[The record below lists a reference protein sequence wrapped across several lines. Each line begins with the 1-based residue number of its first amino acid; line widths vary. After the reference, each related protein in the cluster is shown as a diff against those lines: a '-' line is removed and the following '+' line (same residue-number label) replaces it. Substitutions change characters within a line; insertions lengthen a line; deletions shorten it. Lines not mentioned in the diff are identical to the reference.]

1 MHKSAAKKE
10 YTVRNG
16 FLISLVSVT
25 FTAGVALAQD
35 DPPPAKA
42 PDKAPP
48 LVEMKTQKQDLPPE
62 AGPAPKSDFDL
73 NAAPLMSDSGWAAG
87 CDSPDCG
94 CGSRCW
100 ASLDYLLWWIKDG
113 PIPGPLVTTGN
124 PSVDGDLTGALGQ
137 STTKIL
143 FGNSNLDYGTFSG
156 LRLTIGGW
164 VTSCQSFG
172 IEASAFLLEQRSVR
186 FAAGSDASGNPPL
199 YVPAFNPVKGIENR
213 LVVSEPFNSGFTTGG
228 FTGSVVWASTT
239 RLWGDEING
248 VFGGWSSCNW
258 QGSFL
263 AGFRYLDLN
272 ESLGLMNTTVT
283 LPVPNTEAPGV
294 AFTSSIADNFQ
305 TRNQFYGGQIGTKAT
320 YCWNFLNIDFV
331 GKLALGDSHQVV
343 NIMGISSQTAGGPTP
358 GTFPGGL
365 FAQPT
370 NIGRQARDE
379 FTVVPEFEVKVG
391 CCICPGVRA
400 FIGYDL
406 LYWNQVVRPGSQ
418 IDRSLNL
425 SQSPVITQN
434 PNATLV
440 GTAQPVPLFNR
451 SDFYANGV
459 TFGLELRY

>member
-25 FTAGVALAQD
+25 FTAGVAFAQD

-42 PDKAPP
+42 PAKAPP
-48 LVEMKTQKQDLPPE
+48 LVELKTQKQDLPAE

-73 NAAPLMSDSGWAAG
+73 NAAPLMSEGGWAGG

-113 PIPGPLVTTGN
+113 PVPGPLVTTGN
-124 PSVDGDLTGALGQ
+124 PNVDGDLAGALGQ
-137 STTKIL
+137 STTKVL
-143 FGNSNLDYGTFSG
+143 FGGSNLDYGRFAG

-164 VTSCQSFG
+164 ITPCQSCG
-172 IEASAFLLEQRSVR
+172 IEVSAFALEERSVR
-186 FAAGSDASGNPPL
+186 FAARSDANGNPPL
-199 YVPAFNPVKGIENR
+199 YVPAFNPVKNIENR
-213 LVVSEPFNSGFTTGG
+213 LVVSEPFFNNNQSGG
-228 FTGSVVWASTT
+228 FAGGLVWASTT

-248 VFGGWSSCNW
+248 VFGSWSSCNW

-263 AGFRYLDLN
+263 AGYRYLDLN
-272 ESLGLMNTTVT
+272 ESLSLLNATVT
-283 LPVPNTEAPGV
+283 LPIPESETS
-294 AFTSSIADNFQ
+294 AFTSTIADRFQ
-305 TRNQFYGGQIGTKAT
+305 TRNQFYGGQIGAKAS
-320 YCWNFLNIDFV
+320 YCWDFLSLDFV

-343 NIMGISSQTAGGPTP
+343 NIMGISTQTATGPTP
-358 GTFPGGL
+358 GTFPGGF

-379 FTVVPEFEVKVG
+379 FTVVPEFEIKVG

-400 FIGYDL
+400 FVGYDI

-418 IDRSLNL
+418 IDRNLNL
-425 SQSPVITQN
+425 SQSPVISQN
-434 PNATLV
+434 LPQALV